1 MRLFGSLVRLCVVL
15 LAAMLVA
22 QARDVGDMSSTEITA
37 LQQCLADGGCYQGA
51 IDGQASPALQAAIR
65 ACPSQD
71 PIVRIETGMHVATLN
86 RISVDEEC
94 HIAATASD
102 DKTVRVWSLPEGKLL
117 RTLRGSRRVIVGR
130 AAPNKNGMGA
140 RGERRPNRKSSI
152 TEI

>member
-1 MRLFGSLVRLCVVL
+1 
-15 LAAMLVA
+15 
-22 QARDVGDMSSTEITA
+22 
-37 LQQCLADGGCYQGA
+37 
-51 IDGQASPALQAAIR
+51 
-65 ACPSQD
+65 
-71 PIVRIETGMHVATLN
+71 MHVATLN
-86 RISVDEEC
+86 RISVDREC

-152 TEI
+152 NGDVKVSALVAERLCVSRWSNQAERSSGSSPA

>member
-71 PIVRIETGMHVATLN
+71 PIVRIETGMHVATSQPDQ
-86 RISVDEEC
+86 R
-94 HIAATASD
+94 
-102 DKTVRVWSLPEGKLL
+102 R
-117 RTLRGSRRVIVGR
+117 RGVPHRRDGVGR
-130 AAPNKNGMGA
+130 QDRAGLVTAGRQTAADLKRIA
-140 RGERRPNRKSSI
+140 
-152 TEI
+152 